1 MSSRA
6 IDTQSATKAT
16 RGKRINMRT
25 RIAIGTTRNQLG
37 AFPNPPVRAMQL
49 RNPATSSMAIPTM
62 CPVWKGATSDSAVI
76 CGFPR
81 KAATPARRA
90 MGGTTKD
97 ISTLST
103 STVALSTSTVA
114 LSTST
119 VALSTST
126 VALSTS
132 TVALSTSTM
141 EKECMDTG
149 THAMHHGIGSAFRYF
164 DKNSIAELRPF
175 GWRKVTKCPCP
186 SIGINSQSTPT
197 SFARSWNRTDVSNG
211 TRRSF
216 VP

>member
-1 MSSRA
+1 MLCSCFFSYSYSASRYSYSYSKRSS
-6 IDTQSATKAT
+6 
-16 RGKRINMRT
+16 
-25 RIAIGTTRNQLG
+25 IAIRPIDPQVVANCLDQRSASSQLKQ
-37 AFPNPPVRAMQL
+37 P
-49 RNPATSSMAIPTM
+49 S
-62 CPVWKGATSDSAVI
+62 
-76 CGFPR
+76 
-81 KAATPARRA
+81 
-90 MGGTTKD
+90 
-97 ISTLST
+97 ST
-103 STVALSTSTVA
+103 STVTL
-114 LSTST
+114 
-119 VALSTST
+119 
-126 VALSTS
+126 S

>member
-103 STVALSTSTVA
+103 STA
-114 LSTST
+114 
-119 VALSTST
+119 ALSTST